1 MPYTLMKGLGWFAAA
16 FVLGIVIGWLLR
28 AVSAKRQVAR
38 ARANQVDMVEM
49 ERMRG
54 RIANL
59 EPVVAERDRLQ
70 AELDAL
76 RGAPPGPVEQQ
87 PPPPAQLPV
96 TPDLAAAAVVLGH
109 PVTLDDLKE
118 IPGIGPNVEDL
129 CHGIGIRT
137 WFDLSTTE
145 ASLLHTMLVD
155 AGPRFRTH
163 DPSLWPE
170 QARLLAAGRW
180 EEFRKLG
187 ESAATESNGT

>member
-38 ARANQVDMVEM
+38 ARANQVDMIEM

-70 AELDAL
+70 AELEAL
-76 RGAPPGPVEQQ
+76 RGEPPGPAEHS
-87 PPPPAQLPV
+87 PPPAQLPV
-96 TPDLAAAAVVLGH
+96 TPDMAAAAVVLGH
-109 PVTLDDLKE
+109 PVTLDDLKV
-118 IPGIGPNVEDL
+118 IPGIGPNIEDL

-137 WFDLSTTE
+137 WFDMSTTE

-170 QARLLAAGRW
+170 QARLLAEGRW
-180 EEFRKLG
+180 DEFRQLG